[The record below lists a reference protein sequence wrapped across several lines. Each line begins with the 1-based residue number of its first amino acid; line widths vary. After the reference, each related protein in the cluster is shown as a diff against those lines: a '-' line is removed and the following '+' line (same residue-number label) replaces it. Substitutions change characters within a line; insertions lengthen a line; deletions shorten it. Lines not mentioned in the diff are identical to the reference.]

1 MKNFMFYILGLP
13 FTFSSTKFLGLHM
26 SDVKKLHMLL
36 RWSDHL
42 YFPENAAVRLFFE
55 KSL

>member
-1 MKNFMFYILGLP
+1 MKNFMFYLLGLP

-42 YFPENAAVRLFFE
+42 NFPENAAVRLFFE